1 MKKGWLYS
9 LLGIFLCLLTLGG
22 VTINSIYRIQRHGS
36 LINYTGIVRGASQK
50 LIKMEL
56 NDIQG
61 DDLIL
66 YIDEILDSLTEGSGV
81 YDLPLPD
88 DENYQSKLGKTK
100 EAWEQIKKQI
110 YITRKDSG
118 NMAAKNQLLQD
129 SEQFFNTTN
138 DMVFA
143 AESFTNQHARRLMLL
158 DIIMFACVLALWI
171 FIFITNIRKILRLE
185 TSNRELKDTAGRDS
199 LTRAYTLEY
208 FISQAQELMK
218 QQTELNYALFYV
230 DFSDF
235 KYINDV
241 FGYARG
247 DDMLRQYA
255 ALLIE
260 DKKAYELVGRIN
272 ADNFIILRH
281 YENRTEL
288 TKRQSAVD

>member
-1 MKKGWLYS
+1 MYLTITIAGCISPTVHFILSWFCYSGDDGSYIPAVKHSHERRYNMKKGWLYS

-171 FIFITNIRKILRLE
+171 FIFITKDRK
-185 TSNRELKDTAGRDS
+185 S
-199 LTRAYTLEY
+199 
-208 FISQAQELMK
+208 
-218 QQTELNYALFYV
+218 V
-230 DFSDF
+230 
-235 KYINDV
+235 V
-241 FGYARG
+241 
-247 DDMLRQYA
+247 
-255 ALLIE
+255 
-260 DKKAYELVGRIN
+260 
-272 ADNFIILRH
+272 
-281 YENRTEL
+281 
-288 TKRQSAVD
+288 

>member
-138 DMVFA
+138 DMVICGGILYKSTCKAVNA
-143 AESFTNQHARRLMLL
+143 AGYHHVCMCAGLM
-158 DIIMFACVLALWI
+158 DFY
-171 FIFITNIRKILRLE
+171 FYYEYT
-185 TSNRELKDTAGRDS
+185 KDPAAGN
-199 LTRAYTLEY
+199 L
-208 FISQAQELMK
+208 
-218 QQTELNYALFYV
+218 
-230 DFSDF
+230 
-235 KYINDV
+235 
-241 FGYARG
+241 
-247 DDMLRQYA
+247 
-255 ALLIE
+255 
-260 DKKAYELVGRIN
+260 
-272 ADNFIILRH
+272 
-281 YENRTEL
+281 
-288 TKRQSAVD
+288 QS